1 MEKKYNFTLIE
12 LLVVIAI
19 IAILAS
25 MLLPALN
32 KARGK
37 AKALSCL
44 SNLKQCML
52 AQQLYADDYGSQL
65 VVHYDYGKN
74 DYWSET
80 LEKMKFLPGLGK
92 AESVPG
98 IQTCPT
104 SRLLGL
110 PTASRWSESY
120 GQSLARKSPHNG
132 VLSLS
137 VKLSTIKKP
146 SKRVWLGDSWDG
158 NSAIYT
164 MGSGADYVPDSGYYY
179 SYNDAFRMR
188 MIHDGQANAAF
199 VDGHASANMP
209 GKYVEFVKDVNAQ
222 TKFRYYDKNGFV
234 RTIN

>member
-1 MEKKYNFTLIE
+1 MKKKCNFTLIE

-32 KARGK
+32 KAREK

-52 AQQLYADDYGSQL
+52 AQQLYADDYGDYL
-65 VVHYDYGKN
+65 VVVYNFGKN

-80 LEKMKFLPGLGK
+80 LEKMKYLPGLNK
-92 AESVPG
+92 PNTSPG
-98 IQTCPT
+98 VQTCPT
-104 SRLLGL
+104 SRLLSS

-120 GQSLARKSPHNG
+120 GQSFARKNPHNG

-137 VKLSTIKKP
+137 VKLSKIKKP

-158 NSAIYT
+158 NSATYT
-164 MGSGADYVPDSGYYY
+164 MGSGMDFYPKSGYYY
-179 SYNDAFRMR
+179 TYNDSFKMR
-188 MIHDGQANAAF
+188 MIHSGQANAAF
-199 VDGHASANMP
+199 VDGHASADMP
-209 GKYVEFVKDVNAQ
+209 GKYLEFVKDVNAQ
-222 TKFRYYDKNGFV
+222 TAFRYYDKNGAI